1 MARLYHAPSLGFCL
15 VACLFP
21 ERLNS
26 QVPHSA
32 GRWSKPK
39 NVSCSKMLSPGSAA
53 LPSGRKETNG
63 DCWNI
68 PMFNK
73 KYIFQGKG
81 SIFQPPQC
89 SFTGKYLV
97 RYTEEVNTNS
107 KKSCLL
113 WISLTHPW
121 KFLKPTPAWMMMMM
135 MMMIPPLHVFF
146 VEMDSSF
153 ASISPRACGD
163 AFGCL
168 LAYLCSRCKSSRN
181 RDYQNGPPWSI
192 IDGENRY
199 IHDNTIPNI
208 SQPTSDSNQNIV
220 TEERQQKH
228 QQHQTQALRILG
240 KHMRSIKTAVNHK
253 SSKV

>member
-1 MARLYHAPSLGFCL
+1 MPLLL
-15 VACLFP
+15 VA
-21 ERLNS
+21 RGG
-26 QVPHSA
+26 QT
-32 GRWSKPK
+32 
-39 NVSCSKMLSPGSAA
+39 
-53 LPSGRKETNG
+53 LPSKETNG
-63 DCWNI
+63 DCWKI

-73 KYIFQGKG
+73 KYMFQVKG

-97 RYTEEVNTNS
+97 RYTA
-107 KKSCLL
+107 KSTRTRRSLVCLL

-121 KFLKPTPAWMMMMM
+121 KFLKPTPAGWWWWWWWS
-135 MMMIPPLHVFF
+135 LHS
-146 VEMDSSF
+146 MLSLSKW
-153 ASISPRACGD
+153 ILIYPRACGD

-192 IDGENRY
+192 IDRENRY

-228 QQHQTQALRILG
+228 QQHQLKHWGFLG
-240 KHMRSIKTAVNHK
+240 SIWEA
-253 SSKV
+253 